1 MFKSFHLCIT
11 DAVLIQ
17 PPEVRGA
24 SREDAV
30 AWVEAFEEEAPAN
43 IIWHI
48 ARQMNAV
55 FGPKRLFELGSGRK
69 QWPVRNRSKLTLIKM
84 KAIFSIEQKLKILIE
99 DEISFGISS
108 LLVRR

>member
-1 MFKSFHLCIT
+1 
-11 DAVLIQ
+11 
-17 PPEVRGA
+17 
-24 SREDAV
+24 
-30 AWVEAFEEEAPAN
+30 
-43 IIWHI
+43 
-48 ARQMNAV
+48 MNAV

-108 LLVRR
+108 LLVRRLCIAFTRRPAGSEILS